1 MILALFATSSLAMDA
16 PSWWLRQSVGGG
28 LFPEG
33 ALLDTRGQ
41 YRVPLHRSASRVFK
55 DTYAGAGLRVA
66 FSPINAE
73 VGPRL
78 SISPIDVFDLEVQA
92 SYLGYYSW
100 GGRGLL
106 PFDAPSGKDTDA
118 RKAREAEGFSASG
131 LLVAATPTIKLKF
144 GPIVVFDACTFT
156 ALHLENPLGLA
167 SPYLYEPTRD
177 LVVAWDDVLVENQG
191 GVLYEVLPG
200 GQKPL
205 LRIGA
210 TVRDRMALGS
220 GDRSLVAGGIVSF
233 KPGTTPAVPT
243 INVLALFYL
252 IDADRVGTAPN
263 LQAAATWSFDKP
275 IRSGGG

>member
-106 PFDAPSGKDTDA
+106 PFDAPSGKALT
-118 RKAREAEGFSASG
+118 ASG
-131 LLVAATPTIKLKF
+131 KSMPRVVRVTADANGRVLK
-144 GPIVVFDACTFT
+144 ISTS
-156 ALHLENPLGLA
+156 H
-167 SPYLYEPTRD
+167 
-177 LVVAWDDVLVENQG
+177 
-191 GVLYEVLPG
+191 
-200 GQKPL
+200 
-205 LRIGA
+205 
-210 TVRDRMALGS
+210 
-220 GDRSLVAGGIVSF
+220 
-233 KPGTTPAVPT
+233 
-243 INVLALFYL
+243 
-252 IDADRVGTAPN
+252 
-263 LQAAATWSFDKP
+263 
-275 IRSGGG
+275 